1 MPCPASRACKRREN
15 GTAPKAK
22 ELWALLY
29 TGKSL
34 PGADHHPVFLVFS
47 IHISRKTEVKN
58 ENHQSQR
65 FYAALYNHDAFYDV
79 PDEVAELLILFK
91 RREKAQRRRIYRNR
105 AYYSLDHDNCIEK
118 QALCLVPSAETMYQ
132 SFLERETLATALSRL
147 TPKQQLRIY
156 QHFAL
161 EMNYLQIAK
170 AEGVC
175 ESSARRSVDAGIRK
189 LKILLCQ

>member
-1 MPCPASRACKRREN
+1 M
-15 GTAPKAK
+15 
-22 ELWALLY
+22 
-29 TGKSL
+29 
-34 PGADHHPVFLVFS
+34 
-47 IHISRKTEVKN
+47 KTIN
-58 ENHQSQR
+58 LR
-65 FYAALYNHDAFYDV
+65 DFYAALYHHDAFYDV

-132 SFLERETLATALSRL
+132 SFLEREALATALSRL
-147 TPKQQLRIY
+147 TPKQQQRIY

-175 ESSARRSVDAGIRK
+175 ESSVRRSVDAGIRK

>member
-1 MPCPASRACKRREN
+1 M
-15 GTAPKAK
+15 
-22 ELWALLY
+22 
-29 TGKSL
+29 
-34 PGADHHPVFLVFS
+34 
-47 IHISRKTEVKN
+47 KTIN
-58 ENHQSQR
+58 LR
-65 FYAALYNHDAFYDV
+65 DFYAALYNHDALYDV

-91 RREKAQRRRIYRNR
+91 RREEAQRRRIYRNR

-132 SFLERETLATALSRL
+132 SLLEREALATALSRL
-147 TPKQQLRIY
+147 TPKQQQRIY

-175 ESSARRSVDAGIRK
+175 ESSVRRSVDAGIRK
-189 LKILLCQ
+189 LKIQIEMIISFPRRQGTVVGKPNALQCHRRATFLRATGKKIFV